1 MDQAE
6 NKKLFT
12 LCGINL
18 TPITHIIVVSI
29 TATEEEEYA
38 ANELVIYIEQVNERK
53 LLVIKDVMWKRSAGL
68 HNAFASHPQET
79 TVRIPIVIG
88 YSKLMLDHFGLTI
101 KPLQEREVYIITS
114 GATVFLM
121 AHKSVTKILP
131 LILLEQAS
139 PPYSPIEGNI
149 PQEVSLGDIN
159 CIIQINDATLAKY
172 SKYL

>member
-1 MDQAE
+1 
-6 NKKLFT
+6 
-12 LCGINL
+12 
-18 TPITHIIVVSI
+18 
-29 TATEEEEYA
+29 
-38 ANELVIYIEQVNERK
+38 
-53 LLVIKDVMWKRSAGL
+53 
-68 HNAFASHPQET
+68 
-79 TVRIPIVIG
+79 
-88 YSKLMLDHFGLTI
+88 
-101 KPLQEREVYIITS
+101 
-114 GATVFLM
+114 M